1 MKIIVFLI
9 LGLFL
14 FSSEQKNFTVL
25 GILSRTGSFSCSE
38 NGSAIY
44 IMTDY
49 FEDVEEIEF
58 EFWISNGYITENYV
72 YYGNSDT
79 EIFGGDS
86 ISLSLHQS
94 YYSSES
100 ESDDLYYSK
109 NTYFF
114 IIPKPKEKYL
124 YVSFPPFALT
134 HPPYNEQMTV
144 RIVNKKNT
152 GVIIGI
158 VIGAVILAAIII
170 ILIIF
175 FIKRKKKRS
184 NINPSQG
191 QTVDDY
197 PVAPP
202 VEGLIPSNSE
212 NTPSKP
218 QKTPS
223 VEPDYPPLNEIQ
235 YK

>member
-1 MKIIVFLI
+1 MKFILFLI

-25 GILSRTGSFSCSE
+25 GILSRTGTFSCPF
-38 NGSAIY
+38 NDSAIY
-44 IMTDY
+44 IMTGY

-114 IIPKPKEKYL
+114 IIPKP
-124 YVSFPPFALT
+124 
-134 HPPYNEQMTV
+134 
-144 RIVNKKNT
+144 
-152 GVIIGI
+152 
-158 VIGAVILAAIII
+158 
-170 ILIIF
+170 
-175 FIKRKKKRS
+175 
-184 NINPSQG
+184 
-191 QTVDDY
+191 
-197 PVAPP
+197 
-202 VEGLIPSNSE
+202 
-212 NTPSKP
+212 
-218 QKTPS
+218 
-223 VEPDYPPLNEIQ
+223 
-235 YK
+235 